1 MSHAPGRD
9 DGTLLPIFLAVAA
22 IIVLTVMDAIIK
34 GVSAGRAT
42 IDIVALRYA
51 CGFVWALPILAVVRP
66 PRPSVDMI
74 RANALRSIVVLATAI
89 FFFYALGRLP
99 LVEATT
105 LGYLAPVFMAVLA
118 RLLLGE
124 PVARATGLAITLG
137 FAGVVVIAV
146 GRGLGTGGFGGDGL
160 GVAAALAAALAYAL
174 SMVLLRARTASDPT
188 VSIVAAQNGFAAAMA
203 IPAAFLFGDPIAL
216 LRDETLGVL
225 AIGAL
230 GTIGHLLFAEAYK
243 RAPAARIG
251 AMEYTGFIW
260 AAGIGIIAF
269 GEWPT
274 VPMLAGAAL
283 IVSGSLL
290 LLRKPAV
297 KAPLTTPAD
306 A

>member
-1 MSHAPGRD
+1 MSRGPGRD
-9 DGTLLPIFLAVAA
+9 DGTLVPIVLAIAA

-34 GVSAGRAT
+34 GVSAGRST

-66 PRPSVDMI
+66 PRPSADMLK
-74 RANALRSIVVLATAI
+74 ANAMRSIVVLATAL
-89 FFFYALGRLP
+89 FFFYALARLP

-118 RLLLGE
+118 RVILGE
-124 PVARATGLAITLG
+124 PVARATGLAIVLG
-137 FAGVVVIAV
+137 FAGVVVIAG
-146 GRGLGTGGFGGDGL
+146 GRGLGSGGFGGDGL

-188 VSIVAAQNGFAAAMA
+188 VTIVVTQNLFAAAMA
-203 IPAAFLFGDPIAL
+203 VPAAFLLGDPLAL

-230 GTIGHLLFAEAYK
+230 GTAGHLLFAEAYK
-243 RAPAARIG
+243 GAPAAKIG

-260 AAGIGIIAF
+260 AAGIGILAF

-274 VPMLAGAAL
+274 LPMLAGAAL
-283 IVSGSLL
+283 IVSGSLM
-290 LLRKPAV
+290 LLRKPST
-297 KAPLTTPAD
+297 KAPVTAPAD